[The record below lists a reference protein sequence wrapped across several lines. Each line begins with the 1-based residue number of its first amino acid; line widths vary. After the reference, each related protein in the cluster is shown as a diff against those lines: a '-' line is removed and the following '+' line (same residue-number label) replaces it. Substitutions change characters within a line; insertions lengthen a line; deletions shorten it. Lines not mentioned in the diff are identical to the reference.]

1 MVVALTKKN
10 TTTKEKKLPKTAN
23 CIHKILEEAEVERLG
38 KTDSEQSTNRKRQKK
53 DLTLHSTQHDRK
65 IGKRTHKQ
73 AHICDPPYGAFQQN
87 SSVTA
92 GNFDTKTKFVSIDS
106 KFNAVK
112 KLMQGTG
119 TLYRASSIVVSP
131 KFTTRKHDRK
141 C

>member
-1 MVVALTKKN
+1 M
-10 TTTKEKKLPKTAN
+10 
-23 CIHKILEEAEVERLG
+23 ERLG

-65 IGKRTHKQ
+65 IGKRRHKQ